1 MATANDIKNG
11 LCIEFNN
18 NLFFVTEFQHVKP
31 GKGPAFVRTKLKN
44 ARTGKVIDNTFPSGH
59 KIITARVEKRT
70 HQFLYKDGEDYHF
83 MDSSNFE
90 QISVQKNLI
99 DHPKYLTD
107 GLEVDILIHAEKG
120 DILSCELPLSIETK
134 IIYAEPGIKGNT
146 ATNATKNAK
155 IETGEEIQV
164 PLFINKNDKIKV
176 DTKQGKYIERVK

>member
-11 LCIEFNN
+11 LCIEFND

-70 HQFLYKDGEDYHF
+70 HQFLYKDEENYHF

-90 QISVQKNLI
+90 QISIQKNLI
-99 DHPKYLTD
+99 DYPKFLTD

-134 IIYAEPGIKGNT
+134 IIYAEPGVKGDT

-164 PLFINKNDKIKV
+164 PLFINENDKIKV

>member
-11 LCIEFNN
+11 ICIEFND

-70 HQFLYKDGEDYHF
+70 HQFLYKDGEDFHF

-90 QISVQKNLI
+90 QISIQKNLI
-99 DHPKYLTD
+99 DHPKFLTD
-107 GLEVDILIHAEKG
+107 GLEVNILIHEEKG

-134 IIYAEPGIKGNT
+134 IIYTEPGIKGDT
-146 ATNATKNAK
+146 ATNVTKNAK

-164 PLFINKNDKIKV
+164 PLFINENDKIKV

>member
-1 MATANDIKNG
+1 MAIANDIKNG

-44 ARTGKVIDNTFPSGH
+44 VRTGKVIDNTFPSGH

-90 QISVQKNLI
+90 QISIQKNLI
-99 DHPKYLTD
+99 DYPKFLTD

-134 IIYAEPGIKGNT
+134 IIYAEPGVKGDT

-164 PLFINKNDKIKV
+164 PLFINENDKIKV

>member
-11 LCIEFNN
+11 ICIEFND

-44 ARTGKVIDNTFPSGH
+44 AKTGKVIDNTFPSGH

-70 HQFLYKDGEDYHF
+70 HQFLYKDGENYHF

-90 QISVQKNLI
+90 QISIQKNLI
-99 DHPKYLTD
+99 DYPKFLTD
-107 GLEVDILIHAEKG
+107 GLKVDILIHAEKG

-134 IIYAEPGIKGNT
+134 IIYAEPGVKGDT

-164 PLFINKNDKIKV
+164 PLFINENDKIKV